1 MPACR
6 RETAGWLSTTSQLGR
21 RPIFRP
27 SVTRVTGST
36 SRSSRSMMKLLSC
49 VCISLSADGEEDDLD
64 DVDEHQRQHQRGRD
78 DVRRE
83 PELEQLVQVD
93 ERVHAPERHRR
104 LDGFEQELARLGV
117 EAARL
122 GLVGLARRGEQ
133 RRQLLAP
140 KVLAQEVAEG
150 EDAPAHLLLDE
161 LPQVLVAVLADLGER
176 LAQLLAARAQVLDEQ
191 GLALDARR

>member
-36 SRSSRSMMKLLSC
+36 FKSSRSMMNLLSC
-49 VCISLSADGEEDDLD
+49 VSMGLSADGEEDDLNN
-64 DVDEHQRQHQRGRD
+64 VDEHQRQHQGGRD
-78 DVRRE
+78 DVWRE

-93 ERVHAPERHRR
+93 ERINAAERHRR
-104 LDGFEQELARLGV
+104 LDGFEQKLARLGV

-133 RRQLLAP
+133 RRQRLAP
-140 KVLAQEVAEG
+140 DVLAHEVAEG
-150 EDAPAHLLLDE
+150 ETAPAHLL
-161 LPQVLVAVLADLGER
+161 
-176 LAQLLAARAQVLDEQ
+176 
-191 GLALDARR
+191 